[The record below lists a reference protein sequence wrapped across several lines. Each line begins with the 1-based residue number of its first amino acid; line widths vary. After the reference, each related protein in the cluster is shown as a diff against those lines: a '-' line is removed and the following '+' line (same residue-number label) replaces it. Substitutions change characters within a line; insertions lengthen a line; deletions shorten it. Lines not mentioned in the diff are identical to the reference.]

1 MLDQQINEHLGL
13 LQNELVKLKNVT
25 ESIENAKDNSLNIIN
40 ELENVQ
46 KNFNVLSAL
55 FSEYTDKLYN
65 TYKENVNEL
74 KQSTEF
80 LEKYSGIVEVTDSL
94 LKVLTE
100 INFPERISNIEE
112 TQKLLLEYL
121 AKQQRELKT
130 IRVVVFITCGLV
142 ILAAAAFGAISFG
155 VFN

>member
-1 MLDQQINEHLGL
+1 M
-13 LQNELVKLKNVT
+13 VKLKNVT

>member
-1 MLDQQINEHLGL
+1 MDQQINEHLGL